1 MDRDLLSIRLL
12 PPNKLM
18 GLVRE
23 VKQDLLPAQTYQK
36 YKSVKQ
42 MFTLKLQTLCQI
54 QPIRRGRF

>member
-18 GLVRE
+18 GLVRQ

-42 MFTLKLQTLCQI
+42 MFTVARNSLTNKKH
-54 QPIRRGRF
+54 